1 MDQQQARIKILLA
14 KTALDGHWR
23 GVSVVARA
31 LREADMEVILVGMA
45 LAEEIV
51 AAARDED
58 VDVVGLNVGGRIEVV
73 ERVLDLLMTEGLN
86 LPVLAGGTIAPKAA
100 ALLRARGVAVFPPG
114 SALPDIVA
122 AVRTLAAEKQGR
134 EGKQE

>member
-1 MDQQQARIKILLA
+1 MNQSRIKILLA

-45 LAEEIV
+45 VAEEIA

-58 VDVVGLNVGGRIEVV
+58 VDLVGLNVGGRIEIV
-73 ERVLDLLMTEGLN
+73 ERVLDLLAAEGSN

-100 ALLRARGVAVFPPG
+100 ATLQARGVAVFPPG
-114 SALPDIVA
+114 SALSDIVA
-122 AVRTLAAEKQGR
+122 TARTLAADKRLR
-134 EGKQE
+134 EDEQA